1 MSKIAKQL
9 AARLFL
15 SLWQVTGYR
24 VKKIDRF
31 SEQDD
36 LKNIAIISNTALG
49 DFLFNTPAIG
59 AIKKRWP
66 DARIILVIQPR
77 NHALVAESEMIDK
90 VLYWDGKFPG
100 MLSLARA
107 LRKDQVDATFILHS
121 RTPYD
126 IVTASLARSK
136 YIFKDVYYADYQGKE
151 NFILAGCL
159 SAFYDNRKNGN
170 IHLIR
175 QKKDMLTAVGIDV
188 PSDAMFIPAPFK
200 RQQNTVPVIGIH
212 AGASSS
218 ERCWP
223 EAFYSQLI
231 EKLIALHDDLIIE
244 LIGAQGEKALNQR
257 IIDGMGISSD
267 RVINVAG
274 TTNLI
279 QLAEKISGFATLV
292 VGDTGPLHLAVAV
305 QTPTVALFSNQS
317 TIDGAAPLQDPH
329 LHQVLRPAEEQAGLR
344 AISCNEVYEAVE
356 RNLSEH

>member
-175 QKKDMLTAVGIDV
+175 QKKTCSPRSVLMCH
-188 PSDAMFIPAPFK
+188 
-200 RQQNTVPVIGIH
+200 R
-212 AGASSS
+212 
-218 ERCWP
+218 
-223 EAFYSQLI
+223 
-231 EKLIALHDDLIIE
+231 
-244 LIGAQGEKALNQR
+244 
-257 IIDGMGISSD
+257 
-267 RVINVAG
+267 
-274 TTNLI
+274 
-279 QLAEKISGFATLV
+279 
-292 VGDTGPLHLAVAV
+292 
-305 QTPTVALFSNQS
+305 TPCLF
-317 TIDGAAPLQDPH
+317 
-329 LHQVLRPAEEQAGLR
+329 LRPSNVNRIPSRLLAFMLARPVPNGAGQKPSIRSLLR
-344 AISCNEVYEAVE
+344 N
-356 RNLSEH
+356 